1 MGGNVPSFK
10 FARGPRRPLGSAAP
24 RPSAFALVAALALS
38 SAGCASAGQ
47 YVWYGEMPPA
57 ERSAMASDYI
67 IGVGDVVNIRV
78 YEQEG
83 LSGDVKVRRDGK
95 TALPLLGE
103 IVVAGKRPLELSSEI
118 ETKLKQFVVS
128 PRVTVNVTAS
138 QPVYISAIG
147 EVQKVGS
154 LTLDPPARM
163 VEAMAQCGGPNDF
176 ADKSKIF
183 VLRQFPTYK
192 RIRFTWNAILHND
205 DGAASFPLRTG
216 DVIVVE

>member
-1 MGGNVPSFK
+1 
-10 FARGPRRPLGSAAP
+10 
-24 RPSAFALVAALALS
+24 
-38 SAGCASAGQ
+38 
-47 YVWYGEMPPA
+47 
-57 ERSAMASDYI
+57 
-67 IGVGDVVNIRV
+67 VGDVVNIRV

-192 RIRFTWNAILHND
+192 RIRFTRNAILHND